1 METTSEFLS
10 GFWAELTGLCQPVE
24 DRFLFFSHMDE
35 KKKTRI
41 IFFGNGNFDDV
52 STNWLVANW
61 LMMITEMVLLVMKVM
76 PMMTMMPTMPMMPTG
91 GLGSSEDRDELQRS

>member
-1 METTSEFLS
+1 M
-10 GFWAELTGLCQPVE
+10 GLCQPVE
-24 DRFLFFSHMDE
+24 GRFVFFSHMDE

-41 IFFGNGNFDDV
+41 MFFGNGNFDDV

-61 LMMITEMVLLVMKVM
+61 LMMITEILLLVMNVMAIMPTM
-76 PMMTMMPTMPMMPTG
+76 PMMPTMTMMPMMPTG